1 MYLIP
6 MVVEQTSR
14 GERAYDIFSRLLK
27 DRIIFIGMPIDDAG
41 ANLVIAQLLFLEA
54 EDPEKDIHLYVNSP
68 GGSVTA
74 SLAIYDTMQF
84 VKPAIET
91 ICMGQ
96 AASGAAL
103 LLAAGTK
110 GKRMALPHSRIM
122 IHQPYGGVQ
131 GQAVDIQIQAKEI
144 LRMRE
149 ELNRIFARHTG
160 QPLER
165 VEKDSDR
172 DFFMSPEEAKE
183 YGLVDEVIYYRD
195 LAKRIPELPIT
206 TATTVPATS

>member
-1 MYLIP
+1 

-54 EDPEKDIHLYVNSP
+54 EEPEKDIHLYINSP

-96 AASGAAL
+96 ATSGAAL
-103 LLAAGTK
+103 LLAAGSK

-131 GQAVDIQIQAKEI
+131 GQALDIQIQAREI

-149 ELNRIFARHTG
+149 ELNRIIAHHTG

-172 DFFMSPEEAKE
+172 DFFMSPDEAKD
-183 YGLVDEVIYYRD
+183 YGLVDEVIHYRD
-195 LAKRIPELPIT
+195 LAKQVPGLPT
-206 TATTVPATS
+206 TTPITVPATS